1 MPIHL
6 QIEVKLRLIRLSWK
20 IAPCSPQIRQLNEEV
35 IALYCLL
42 AREPKYK
49 NQIDVWS

>member
-6 QIEVKLRLIRLSWK
+6 QIEAKLRMIRLLWK
-20 IAPCSPQIRQLNEEV
+20 VAPCSPQIRQLNKEL

-42 AREPKYK
+42 ARESKYK
-49 NQIDVWS
+49 DQIDIWS